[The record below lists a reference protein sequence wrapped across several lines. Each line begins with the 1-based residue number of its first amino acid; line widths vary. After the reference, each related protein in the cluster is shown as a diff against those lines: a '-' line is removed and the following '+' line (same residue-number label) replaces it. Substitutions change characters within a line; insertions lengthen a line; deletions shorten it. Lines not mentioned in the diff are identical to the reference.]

1 MRNEFNLTYEIA
13 KVEKQIERANKR
25 VHILK
30 GELKGLLRVVG
41 FIQDDKIRKKEQARQ
56 IDDL

>member
-13 KVEKQIERANKR
+13 KVEKQIERAKKR